1 MLRALSRTLPLLQWT
16 WRLAVL
22 AALAFAWNAYGDA
35 DSRSGTGGSYAA
47 DLQQALSGLKEIA
60 RVLQ

>member
-1 MLRALSRTLPLLQWT
+1 MLRRLSEAMSLATWAYRLIVLALIGFLLSNYGQTSSRT
-16 WRLAVL
+16 
-22 AALAFAWNAYGDA
+22 G
-35 DSRSGTGGSYAA
+35 SEGSYVD

>member
-22 AALAFAWNAYGDA
+22 ATLAFAWNAYGDA
-35 DSRSGTGGSYAA
+35 DSRSGGSYAA